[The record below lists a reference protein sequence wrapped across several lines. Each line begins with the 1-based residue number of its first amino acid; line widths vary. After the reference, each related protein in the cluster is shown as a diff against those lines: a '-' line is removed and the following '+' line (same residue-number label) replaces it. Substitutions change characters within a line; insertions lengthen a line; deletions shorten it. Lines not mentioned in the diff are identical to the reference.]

1 MITSDPGL
9 DALLQSRDD
18 NPTTTPFKEFRGCS
32 DQKKKDIVQAWWDVV
47 NLARIPAFVDFEKP
61 GALEVRIWGDDI
73 NHRNDATDLIHSM
86 PSFLHPFFMQ
96 EFVPQVLTLPRATEV
111 YGNILDLWSSK
122 TTEKIVISCEDIP
135 QPWRAEKD
143 RAYCNKKEPEMGIK
157 PIGGYALTHG
167 PSGYD
172 GASIVMCP
180 PFFAPGQEHLADIK
194 KNLDNEKS
202 QQKTATAMVG
212 KARMLLHE
220 MSHLAALVGRDDVI
234 IKDQDFNPK
243 AIQRWRVYGIWW
255 VQRMA
260 DSRAGKPRTH
270 LNADSY
276 AWYATLKYFEALYG
290 TPDAYLTKDNDA
302 PPGEPEDEPPT
313 QPEAPKPTKA
323 LNIILENSRHGVPND
338 KDFYSRWKYLFF
350 PRRLCQGIK
359 AHLPSGTFDVQT
371 QDGMCQYKNDG
382 KGNTGAL
389 WCGDTAHSCKEHA
402 DFRKGREGDVYCRN
416 LSERIRGFVEQRAVV
431 ACEWQLGHVM
441 QISVALDLLEE
452 PG

>member
-1 MITSDPGL
+1 MGLSKSASRLAVGLCLLASSTWTHANAGRTHPRDISTVPITTSAPVSAINPAGL
-9 DALLQSRDD
+9 DALLQIRDD
-18 NPTTTPFKEFRGCS
+18 KPRTTPFKEFRGCS
-32 DQKKKDIVQAWWDVV
+32 DQKKKDIVQAC
-47 NLARIPAFVDFEKP
+47 
-61 GALEVRIWGDDI
+61 
-73 NHRNDATDLIHSM
+73 HRNDAVDLIHK
-86 PSFLHPFFMQ
+86 
-96 EFVPQVLTLPRATEV
+96 V

-194 KNLDNEKS
+194 KNLDNDKS

-220 MSHLAALVGRDDVI
+220 MSHLAALVGQDEVI

-243 AIQRWRVYGIWW
+243 AIQRWRIYGIWW

-302 PPGEPEDEPPT
+302 PPGEPEDEPPK

-350 PRRLCQGIK
+350 SVDFGTSSICQVDPAPKAEAPVNDISQGIK

-382 KGNTGAL
+382 KGNAGAL

-416 LSERIRGFVEQRAVV
+416 LSERVKGFVEQRAVV
-431 ACEWQLGHVM
+431 ACEW
-441 QISVALDLLEE
+441 
-452 PG
+452 

>member
-1 MITSDPGL
+1 
-9 DALLQSRDD
+9 
-18 NPTTTPFKEFRGCS
+18 
-32 DQKKKDIVQAWWDVV
+32 
-47 NLARIPAFVDFEKP
+47 
-61 GALEVRIWGDDI
+61 
-73 NHRNDATDLIHSM
+73 
-86 PSFLHPFFMQ
+86 MQ
-96 EFVPQVLTLPRATEV
+96 EFVPHVLTLPHATEV

-194 KNLDNEKS
+194 KNLDNDKS

-220 MSHLAALVGRDDVI
+220 MSHLAALVGQDEVI

-243 AIQRWRVYGIWW
+243 AIQRWRIYGICRFLRL
-255 VQRMA
+255 VRDPEVLRGPLRHPGRLPDQRQRRPA
-260 DSRAGKPRTH
+260 RRARRRTP
-270 LNADSY
+270 
-276 AWYATLKYFEALYG
+276 K
-290 TPDAYLTKDNDA
+290 
-302 PPGEPEDEPPT
+302 

-323 LNIILENSRHGVPND
+323 LKIILENSRHGVPND

-350 PRRLCQGIK
+350 SVDFGTSSICQVDPAPKAEAPVNDISQGIK

-382 KGNTGAL
+382 KGNAGAL

-416 LSERIRGFVEQRAVV
+416 LSERIKGFVEQRAVV
-431 ACEWQLGHVM
+431 ACEW
-441 QISVALDLLEE
+441 
-452 PG
+452 